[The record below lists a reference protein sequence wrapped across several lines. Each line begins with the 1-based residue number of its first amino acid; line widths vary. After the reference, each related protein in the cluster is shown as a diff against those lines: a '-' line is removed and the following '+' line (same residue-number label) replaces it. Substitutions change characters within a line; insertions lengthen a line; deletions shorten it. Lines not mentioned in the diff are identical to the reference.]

1 MPPEQFEG
9 KSCIASDVWALGV
22 ILYIFATNAVPYFQQ
37 NDQYP
42 QDIDITVESR
52 APRNINP
59 TLDLNLERII
69 MRCLQKDLEKRY
81 QDATELLEDL
91 RTTLPLF
98 GRGELLPE

>member
-1 MPPEQFEG
+1 
-9 KSCIASDVWALGV
+9 
-22 ILYIFATNAVPYFQQ
+22 
-37 NDQYP
+37 
-42 QDIDITVESR
+42 
-52 APRNINP
+52 
-59 TLDLNLERII
+59 